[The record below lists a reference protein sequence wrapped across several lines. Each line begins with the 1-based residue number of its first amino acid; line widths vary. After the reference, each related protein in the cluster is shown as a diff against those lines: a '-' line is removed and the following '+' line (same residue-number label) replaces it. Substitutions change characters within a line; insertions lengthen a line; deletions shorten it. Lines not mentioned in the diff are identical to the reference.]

1 MKDKKNKTKKEV
13 KVDDLKPGKDPKG
26 GFPPGPPDSP
36 GGRGSLG
43 GNLPA
48 VQKPAGSN

>member
-1 MKDKKNKTKKEV
+1 MEPKTKK
-13 KVDDLKPGKDPKG
+13 KKTKIHDLKPAKDPKAG
-26 GFPPGPPDSP
+26 CPADPSAP
-36 GGRGSLG
+36 GGHGSLG

>member
-1 MKDKKNKTKKEV
+1 MKDKKKKTKKEI

-26 GFPPGPPDSP
+26 GFPPGPPVSP
-36 GGRGSLG
+36 GGHGSLG